1 MPLTKRVA
9 RLRIAVLPLVMLV
22 ALAFAF
28 KAGYFEMDKRR
39 EIAEMVARSRGLPAI
54 EILYVTAY
62 AVAVAVCLPAIVM
75 TLLGGAFF
83 GPWQGAMLAW
93 LGAMAGTLLTHL
105 LATRIAKKPMR
116 RLFGEHVLL
125 RRLRENDTVSGL
137 FRLRILPVAPF
148 GVLDY
153 VAGVAGVSLPRLLA
167 ATALGVIPTVIA
179 YGYVG
184 SELIA
189 GIASDDDASRRA
201 LKIAVIVTVTMLAVS
216 VVPGIV
222 RRIRDNFSE

>member
-1 MPLTKRVA
+1 MPQSKRVSLL
-9 RLRIAVLPLVMLV
+9 RLAVLPLIMLLAV
-22 ALAFAF
+22 ALAF
-28 KAGYFEMDKRR
+28 KAGYFEMDRRR
-39 EIAEMVARSRGLPAI
+39 EIAEMVSRSRGLQAI
-54 EILYVTAY
+54 EILYVAAY
-62 AVAVAVCLPAIVM
+62 AVAVAVCLPAVAM

-83 GPWQGAMLAW
+83 GPLEGAVLAW
-93 LGAMAGTLLTHL
+93 LGAMTGTLLTHL
-105 LATRIAKKPMR
+105 LATRIAKKPLR
-116 RLFGEHVLL
+116 RLFGEHRLL

-189 GIASDDDASRRA
+189 GISSDDDASRRA
-201 LKIAVIVTVTMLAVS
+201 LTIAILVTVAMLAVS
-216 VVPGIV
+216 VVPGVV
-222 RRIRDNFSE
+222 RHIKEDASE